1 MRWPGFL
8 QPSSFLFCC
17 FLYSLFF
24 LCRGPAA
31 FFCCCCCC
39 CCCWGEKKMK
49 RRRTD
54 GERGGSGARF
64 NPKAIGLHNSLRLAA
79 IFSALCPQCMCL
91 VPSGR
96 ESRACAIC
104 VVFISCRPLALLL
117 LDRHHSFRAS
127 RFRCFWKKK
136 KRLELQAEPS
146 RAEPREWER

>member
-1 MRWPGFL
+1 
-8 QPSSFLFCC
+8 
-17 FLYSLFF
+17 
-24 LCRGPAA
+24 
-31 FFCCCCCC
+31 
-39 CCCWGEKKMK
+39 MK

-54 GERGGSGARF
+54 GERGRNGARF

-79 IFSALCPQCMCL
+79 IFSALFPQCMCL

-136 KRLELQAEPS
+136 RLELQAEPS
-146 RAEPREWER
+146 RAEPGHGSGKDDRDQLGTSNRLDLKRLWGKENPCWIRSAGLSSSLSSKS